1 MDHITLIIR
10 PKSRMDHT
18 TFKIIQD
25 YVIAHQWQAE
35 GNGKLEDWNTC
46 SIMKMERC
54 FDYDT
59 AKMNGS
65 AMSCQAQLMDA
76 TIKEK
81 KKLSRNSDS
90 YKGTHM
96 ILSIL

>member
-1 MDHITLIIR
+1 
-10 PKSRMDHT
+10 
-18 TFKIIQD
+18 
-25 YVIAHQWQAE
+25 
-35 GNGKLEDWNTC
+35 
-46 SIMKMERC
+46 MKMERC

-81 KKLSRNSDS
+81 KKLSRNFDS